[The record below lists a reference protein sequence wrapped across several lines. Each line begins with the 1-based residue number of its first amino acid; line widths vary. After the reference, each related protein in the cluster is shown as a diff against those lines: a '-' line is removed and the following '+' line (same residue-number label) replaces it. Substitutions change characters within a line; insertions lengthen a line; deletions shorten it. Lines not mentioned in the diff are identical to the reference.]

1 MTGFVELEGSCKPD
15 TNFKMCFLD
24 PILFVPGHIY
34 FNAHQY
40 WQYRAEE
47 KKIKTPIMV
56 HANGIGNKIDA
67 FKNYGFWFLS
77 NDTYCISKES

>member
-47 KKIKTPIMV
+47 KK
-56 HANGIGNKIDA
+56 
-67 FKNYGFWFLS
+67 
-77 NDTYCISKES
+77 